1 MRQAE
6 DSEVKS
12 LGIYAA
18 RSALL
23 LYRDSS
29 PHVEPLRN
37 LYMCLTR
44 HSSPRSRFCDHT
56 HQHFADLACA
66 GSYGVSFLVLKNV
79 NLSPSIERKNYWVA
93 VHLDLSSTAK
103 GQKSQAVT
111 ANECQKSPVLY
122 HWTYFGFRDF
132 NRRRKIVATAATPVP
147 RSSSEAGSG
156 ITMAL
161 AGWPVSACTSNAPNP
176 RTAATMSAIF
186 KTVFIL
192 TTFPP

>member
-1 MRQAE
+1 M
-6 DSEVKS
+6 D
-12 LGIYAA
+12 IYAA
-18 RSALL
+18 RPARL

-29 PHVEPLRN
+29 PHVKPLRN
-37 LYMCLTR
+37 LYMWFAR
-44 HSSPRSRFCDHT
+44 HSSPQSRFCDHAQ
-56 HQHFADLACA
+56 QHFADLACA

-93 VHLDLSSTAK
+93 VHLDVSSTAK
-103 GQKSQAVT
+103 GQKSQRLRQMSV
-111 ANECQKSPVLY
+111 KSHPRLSL
-122 HWTYFGFRDF
+122 TYFEFRDF

-156 ITMAL
+156 ITIAL

-176 RTAATMSAIF
+176 RTVATTSPTF

-192 TTFPP
+192 TTLPP